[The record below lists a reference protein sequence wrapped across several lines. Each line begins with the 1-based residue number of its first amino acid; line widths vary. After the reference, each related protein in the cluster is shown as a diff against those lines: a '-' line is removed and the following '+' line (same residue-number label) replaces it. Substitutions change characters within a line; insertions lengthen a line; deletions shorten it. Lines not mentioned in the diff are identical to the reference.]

1 MLSDSSPSLSNDS
14 AALRRLTPRSNLN
27 FYQMDEL
34 SRDSSDDKRHGYLP
48 SIPVVMRRPYIVGSV
63 KQLRSGDQQQ
73 QLQHHIVSESFIP
86 MSPNLARQPRKRRRP
101 PFSYSSL
108 IAQAILESENE
119 RMTLR
124 GIYSW
129 IEKKYPALYNAE
141 DTGWQV
147 KIALVRACAPV
158 N

>member
-1 MLSDSSPSLSNDS
+1 
-14 AALRRLTPRSNLN
+14 
-27 FYQMDEL
+27 MDEL